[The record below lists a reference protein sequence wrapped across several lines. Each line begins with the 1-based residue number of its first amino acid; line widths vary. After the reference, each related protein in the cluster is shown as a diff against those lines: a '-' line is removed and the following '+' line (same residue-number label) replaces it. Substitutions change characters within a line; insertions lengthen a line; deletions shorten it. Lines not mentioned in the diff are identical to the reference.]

1 MLTTPALGVAESHWS
16 LDATTGELLIRTG
29 VAGPAAKM
37 GHRLSI
43 AMTSWQADVRWRAGK
58 PVHAELTVVVDS
70 LQVIKGDGGV
80 TPLSGPEKS
89 VARFNA
95 LKSLDAKKFPQ
106 IRFTTDDIATA
117 PRGYRL
123 TGTVEIH
130 GTSRAQVIDLAVE
143 EDTDA
148 WAISAHAVLTQ
159 SDFSIKPYS
168 LLMGSLRVADEVT
181 IEFTA
186 RHPK

>member
-1 MLTTPALGVAESHWS
+1 M
-16 LDATTGELLIRTG
+16 
-29 VAGPAAKM
+29 
-37 GHRLSI
+37 
-43 AMTSWQADVRWRAGK
+43 
-58 PVHAELTVVVDS
+58 
-70 LQVIKGDGGV
+70 IKGDGGV

-117 PRGYRL
+117 PQGYRL
-123 TGTVEIH
+123 TGTVQIH

-143 EDTDA
+143 DATDA
-148 WAISAHAVLTQ
+148 WAISARARVTQ

-168 LLMGSLRVADEVT
+168 LLMGSLRVADEVA

>member
-1 MLTTPALGVAESHWS
+1 MSTTPAPGVAESHWS
-16 LDATTGELLIRTG
+16 LDGAHGELLIRTG

-37 GHRLSI
+37 GHRLTI
-43 AMTSWQADVRWRAGK
+43 AMKSWQADVRWRAGK
-58 PVHAELTVVVDS
+58 PVRAELTVVVDS

-89 VARFNA
+89 VARSNA
-95 LKSLDAKKFPQ
+95 LKSLDAKKYPQ
-106 IRFTTDDIATA
+106 IRFTTDDIATT
-117 PRGYRL
+117 PQGYRL
-123 TGTVEIH
+123 AGTVEIR

-143 EDTDA
+143 ETTDA
-148 WAISAHAVLTQ
+148 WAMSAHAVVTQ
-159 SDFSIKPYS
+159 SDFAIKPYS
-168 LLMGSLRVADEVT
+168 LLMGSLRVADDVT